1 MDFNENKFMDSL
13 NAFIILSVIYINLTN
28 QYYKK
33 YQQENIIQ
41 NQDNLYLKY
50 IVKNSYTNVKN
61 RIIENLKEIIMGEYY
76 VQS

>member
-33 YQQENIIQ
+33 Y
-41 NQDNLYLKY
+41 
-50 IVKNSYTNVKN
+50 
-61 RIIENLKEIIMGEYY
+61 
-76 VQS
+76 

>member
-41 NQDNLYLKY
+41 NYDNIYLKY

>member
-13 NAFIILSVIYINLTN
+13 NAFIILSVIYINLIN

-41 NQDNLYLKY
+41 NQDNIYLKY

>member
-13 NAFIILSVIYINLTN
+13 NAFIILSVIYINLIN

-41 NQDNLYLKY
+41 KQDNIYLKY

>member
-1 MDFNENKFMDSL
+1 MIEKNSLFN
-13 NAFIILSVIYINLTN
+13 I
-28 QYYKK
+28 
-33 YQQENIIQ
+33 
-41 NQDNLYLKY
+41 YLKY

>member
-41 NQDNLYLKY
+41 NQDNIYLKY

>member
-41 NQDNLYLKY
+41 NQDNIYLKY

-61 RIIENLKEIIMGEYY
+61 RIIENLKEIIMCEYY